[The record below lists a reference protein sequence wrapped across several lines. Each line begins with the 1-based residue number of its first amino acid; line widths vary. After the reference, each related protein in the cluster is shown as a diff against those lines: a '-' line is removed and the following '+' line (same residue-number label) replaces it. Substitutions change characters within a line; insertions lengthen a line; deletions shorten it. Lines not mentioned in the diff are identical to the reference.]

1 MKRPPVY
8 TIVIVGLPLLLIA
21 GYVLLGSGQTAS
33 SDFVHP
39 PLPSDATEVP
49 GTGNVTPS
57 GDNVTDAYFHQVFI
71 LRERMR
77 SNPEDTLA
85 MRQLGRLFQDGHR
98 MSSADSA
105 YTAYLARRPRARQ
118 VWLDLAAARAGDK
131 RWDDAEDAI
140 NDMLKEYPGD
150 PSAYYNLGAIAANQG
165 DFARARSM
173 WEQTV
178 NSADDSAVVRMAR
191 NALARLDIP

>member
-8 TIVIVGLPLLLIA
+8 TILIVGLPLLLIA
-21 GYVLLGSGQTAS
+21 GYMLLGTEQSAP

-39 PLPSDATEVP
+39 PLPPGATEMPADGSVA
-49 GTGNVTPS
+49 PS
-57 GDNVTDAYFHQVFI
+57 SENVTDAYFHQVFI
-71 LRERMR
+71 LRERLR

-98 MSSADSA
+98 MASADSA
-105 YTAYLARRPRARQ
+105 YTAYLTRRRRARQ
-118 VWLDLAAARAGDK
+118 VWLDLAATRAGDK
-131 RWDDAEDAI
+131 RWDDAEEAI
-140 NDMLKEYPGD
+140 ADMLREYPGD
-150 PSAYYNLGAIAANQG
+150 PSAYYNLGAIAANKG
-165 DFARARSM
+165 DFDTARAM
-173 WEQTV
+173 WEKTV